1 MSGSFFVD
9 TNILIYSYTTSDSS
23 KQSKAR
29 EIISQESAWISTQVI
44 QEFINILRKKF
55 SLDWLKIESGLKEVF
70 ENFLIHINS
79 PQTIQKACTLAHKY
93 GYSFYDSVIISA
105 AIERE
110 CKILYSED
118 MQHGQVLEEK
128 LMIINPFKG

>member
-110 CKILYSED
+110 CKILYSVD